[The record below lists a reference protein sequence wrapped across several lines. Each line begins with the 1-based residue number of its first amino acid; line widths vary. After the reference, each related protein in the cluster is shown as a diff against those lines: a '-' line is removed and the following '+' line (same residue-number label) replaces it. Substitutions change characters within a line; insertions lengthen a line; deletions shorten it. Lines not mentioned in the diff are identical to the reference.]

1 MPRANVPERRSPQRL
16 RPDPGLLVSAAAGIL
31 LFLLLFRG
39 WFGLREDAPVS
50 EGAVGVG
57 LGRSFDAWVSFA
69 WIDLGL
75 LAIAATA
82 VAAAALGFAGVRTRF
97 RPGPALVAL
106 GAAGFLLIAYRLV
119 IPPWDG
125 ADREVAPYLAL
136 LCCLAISAGGHLSWM
151 IVTGRVGFR
160 SPGR

>member
-1 MPRANVPERRSPQRL
+1 MPEKSSPQRL

-69 WIDLGL
+69 WIDLSL
-75 LAIAATA
+75 LAIAVAA
-82 VAAAALGFAGVRTRF
+82 VAAAAMVSPGSG
-97 RPGPALVAL
+97 PGSGPA
-106 GAAGFLLIAYRLV
+106 
-119 IPPWDG
+119 
-125 ADREVAPYLAL
+125 
-136 LCCLAISAGGHLSWM
+136 
-151 IVTGRVGFR
+151 R
-160 SPGR
+160 SSLRWAQQDSC